1 MEDDN
6 YITIQGWMINRLG
19 LSGND
24 LIVYAIIYGFSQDGE
39 NWYTGSQK
47 YLADSTKTSV
57 RTVIRVLNRLLDKG
71 YIEKREVNKK
81 GVTLVDYRT
90 TTTMSYPMSK
100 CHKGTD
106 KMSHTLCQNVIEGTD
121 KMSHHNTRNHIDRN
135 INIEHKKEIYREIVD
150 YLNQTCGTNY
160 RWDSKQTQKLINA
173 RLNEGF
179 TIQDFQTVILK
190 KSQEWLEDTKMCKFL
205 RPQTLFGTKFEN
217 YLNEPFRKKKDFKD
231 ILNEVEE
238 DGIWP

>member
-39 NWYTGSQK
+39 NWYTGNQK

-81 GVTLVDYRT
+81 GVTLVDYRA
-90 TTTMSYPMSK
+90 TTMSYPMSN

-121 KMSHHNTRNHIDRN
+121 KMSHHNTRNIY
-135 INIEHKKEIYREIVD
+135 IEHKKEINKEKNQNKHKNRNESKFTPPSLEEVKDYIYSNDKNVNPEEFWNFYESNGWKVGKNKMKSWHSAVATWHARNSKSKKIV
-150 YLNQTCGTNY
+150 
-160 RWDSKQTQKLINA
+160 
-173 RLNEGF
+173 
-179 TIQDFQTVILK
+179 
-190 KSQEWLEDTKMCKFL
+190 
-205 RPQTLFGTKFEN
+205 
-217 YLNEPFRKKKDFKD
+217 
-231 ILNEVEE
+231 VEE
-238 DGIWP
+238 DGIW